1 VAEDKS
7 HFACDDLGLQLIQ
20 QYKNVEVEKGR
31 KGLIG
36 NKYGGKDFWD
46 D

>member
-1 VAEDKS
+1 VIGAS
-7 HFACDDLGLQLIQ
+7 HK
-20 QYKNVEVEKGR
+20 YESVEVEKGR

>member
-1 VAEDKS
+1 VIGAS
-7 HFACDDLGLQLIQ
+7 HK
-20 QYKNVEVEKGR
+20 YESVEVEKGG